1 MSNEFAIQA
10 RDVGVRFFIRH
21 HTPTVHSG
29 LVRFMKGKVKP
40 DEFWALRHI
49 DFDIPRGS
57 VFGFI
62 GANGSG
68 KSTMLRTIA
77 RIYHPDEGSLK
88 VRGKISNL
96 ISLGAGF
103 QKTLSGMEN
112 ITFNGMLLGLS
123 RQEIERKKEAIIEFA
138 DIGKFIHAPV
148 RTYSSGMRARLGFAI
163 AVHVD
168 PEILV
173 VDEVLVVGDAQF
185 RQKCSD
191 KIRELFTN
199 GATVVMVQHNM
210 DVIVD
215 MCQQVMWLDKGKAR
229 MLGDPETVANE
240 YLASKG
246 LPPLEPKAA
255 DAADPKAA
263 GGAGPRDAGG
273 AGPKDAGGDGNAT
286 EGDGPRVQAKRS

>member
-1 MSNEFAIQA
+1 VSKDFAIQGH
-10 RDVGVRFFIRH
+10 DVGVRFFIRH

-49 DFDIPRGS
+49 DFEIPRGS

-88 VRGKISNL
+88 VRGKVSNL

-112 ITFNGMLLGLS
+112 ITFNGMLLGLT
-123 RQEIERKKEAIIEFA
+123 RQEIERKKEAIIDFA
-138 DIGKFIHAPV
+138 DIGKFINAPV

-215 MCQQVMWLDKGKAR
+215 MCQQVMWLDKGRAR
-229 MLGDPETVANE
+229 MLGEPHAVANE

-246 LPPLEPKAA
+246 LPPLEPKSS
-255 DAADPKAA
+255 DEGSGKTSA
-263 GGAGPRDAGG
+263 GGTPKTSDGG
-273 AGPKDAGGDGNAT
+273 GPK
-286 EGDGPRVQAKRS
+286 VQADNRS

>member
-1 MSNEFAIQA
+1 MSDAAIVG
-10 RDVGVRFFIRH
+10 RDVGLRFFIRH

-40 DEFWALRHI
+40 DEFWALRHV
-49 DFDIPRGS
+49 DFEIPRGS
-57 VFGFI
+57 VFGII

-77 RIYHPDEGSLK
+77 RIYHPDEGSLH
-88 VRGKISNL
+88 VRGKVSNL

-103 QKTLSGMEN
+103 HRTLSGLEN
-112 ITFNGMLLGLS
+112 ITYNGMLLGLTK
-123 RQEIERKKEAIIEFA
+123 QEVERKKDSIIEFA
-138 DIGKFIHAPV
+138 DLGKFIHAPV
-148 RTYSSGMRARLGFAI
+148 RTYSSGMRARLGFSV

-185 RQKCSD
+185 RQKCQD
-191 KIRELFTN
+191 KIRELFYN

-215 MCQQVMWLDKGKAR
+215 MCHQVMWLDKGSRR
-229 MLGDPETVANE
+229 MLGEPIDVVNS

-246 LPPLEPKAA
+246 LPPVEPKAEA
-255 DAADPKAA
+255 EERAIDPPVAGETAATP
-263 GGAGPRDAGG
+263 PIR
-273 AGPKDAGGDGNAT
+273 
-286 EGDGPRVQAKRS
+286 